1 MEVHSPQSESLLSE
15 PTLQGDTSNVG
26 HRGTLSV
33 WINRL
38 VRRILSSPGLDLF
51 WQAGHESSGGV
62 GLGLCVGLRGKS
74 ARERRL
80 SMAQVHLRGF
90 VANSA
95 LPAFR
100 QVVGRARVRCTAAI
114 CPRLSRLALQNHSA
128 NISAAKLPL
137 PFVSSGNLVFPFN
150 LVRGRTV
157 RRNFTFVG
165 SLAFDTP

>member
-114 CPRLSRLALQNHSA
+114 CPRLSRLALQNHSQRQHLCSKTTLA
-128 NISAAKLPL
+128 IRFIWESGIPL
-137 PFVSSGNLVFPFN
+137 QPRTWPNRQAQLYICRFPC
-150 LVRGRTV
+150 L
-157 RRNFTFVG
+157 
-165 SLAFDTP
+165 